1 MLWQLPHFQVRFRG
15 RDVFSISTA
24 RSGVSYA
31 PILEW
36 VLAARWAGYTYE
48 QFEKMDG
55 DRQSFYVAARRAE
68 LQIEAVMTKEANKKA
83 KQK

>member
-1 MLWQLPHFQVRFRG
+1 
-15 RDVFSISTA
+15 
-24 RSGVSYA
+24 
-31 PILEW
+31 
-36 VLAARWAGYTYE
+36 
-48 QFEKMDG
+48 MDG